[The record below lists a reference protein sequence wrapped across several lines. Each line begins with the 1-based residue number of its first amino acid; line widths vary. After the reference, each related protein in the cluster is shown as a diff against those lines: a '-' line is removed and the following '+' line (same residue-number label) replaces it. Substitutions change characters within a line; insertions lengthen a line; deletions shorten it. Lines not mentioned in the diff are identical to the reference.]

1 MWAEHAVVELL
12 TDDPSAQGSV
22 SLDFDHT
29 TKVLRIIDIHRPDE
43 PSVNI
48 KLRLLVPQL
57 SNIHVHLK
65 AGCIY
70 VFDKV
75 EGSCTFSTECGDIE
89 VHKIRS
95 ALSQHFMLL
104 EHKP

>member
-22 SLDFDHT
+22 CLNFDHT
-29 TKVLRIIDIHRPDE
+29 AKNLRIIRIDRHDDLSI
-43 PSVNI
+43 NL

-57 SNIHVHLK
+57 SNIYVHLK
-65 AGCIY
+65 SGCIS

-75 EGSCTFSTECGDIE
+75 EGSCTFSTDCGDIE
-89 VHKIRS
+89 VQKIR
-95 ALSQHFMLL
+95 
-104 EHKP
+104 